1 MFGFPPAL
9 RRPARIPF
17 RLLFAALVLAGV
29 FAFPAHHA
37 SACCDVI
44 PQPDDFDRAAL
55 GSITRPALIPGFPAE
70 VFAAPAAARQQA
82 RSAAADFRAPASPA
96 GCDNDAQSCAPLPAS
111 AFQVSFFFTPT
122 APVAPHHVVVL
133 RESCN

>member
-17 RLLFAALVLAGV
+17 RLLFAALVLAGA

-44 PQPDDFDRAAL
+44 PQPDDFDRSAL
-55 GSITRPALIPGFPAE
+55 GSITRPALIPGFPAAVRWGWTTLSIGAE
-70 VFAAPAAARQQA
+70 LGILAAFAILMLAAAIRSFERQ
-82 RSAAADFRAPASPA
+82 
-96 GCDNDAQSCAPLPAS
+96 
-111 AFQVSFFFTPT
+111 T
-122 APVAPHHVVVL
+122 
-133 RESCN
+133 